1 MILRFFGLF
10 VGRKESVELECRVR
24 RDEKGLLAC

>member
-1 MILRFFGLF
+1 MILRFFELF

-24 RDEKGLLAC
+24 RDEKGLLVC